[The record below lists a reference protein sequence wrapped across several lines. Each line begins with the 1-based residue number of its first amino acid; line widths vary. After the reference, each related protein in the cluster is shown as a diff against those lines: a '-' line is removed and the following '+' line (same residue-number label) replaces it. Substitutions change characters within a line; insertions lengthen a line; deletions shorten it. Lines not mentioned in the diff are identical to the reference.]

1 MARGRLLISYAHPD
15 DESFGLGGLIGKYVA
30 KGYEV
35 YLICA
40 TNGDVGTVK
49 PEFLEGFESIAAR
62 RLYELDKAAQILRLK
77 QVFTLGYKDSGMMG
91 SETSNDPTCLW
102 QAPREQV
109 AARVASI
116 IREVR
121 PHVVITFNK
130 YGGYGHPDHIAIQRA
145 TTDAIALAAD
155 PSFDSALPPYQVQK
169 LYYSSIPKRQIQLG
183 IVLLKLRRQD
193 PRKMGR
199 NKDIDVQAIV
209 DNAEPIHTL
218 VDISAFY
225 DIWEQASAVHESQLG
240 GRSTPRLPKPLRAR
254 LFGRQGFTRVYPAPT
269 ANRVDEYDLFDR
281 VKLDDDA
288 QASPFQTATRAAAR

>member
-30 KGYEV
+30 QGYEV

-77 QVFTLGYKDSGMMG
+77 RVFTLGYRDSGMMG
-91 SETSNDPTCLW
+91 SETTNDPACLW

-109 AARVASI
+109 AARVAAI
-116 IREVR
+116 LREVR

-155 PSFDSALPPYQVQK
+155 PAFENALPPWQVQK

-183 IVLLKLRRQD
+183 IMLLRLRRQD
-193 PRKMGR
+193 PRRMGR
-199 NKDIDVQAIV
+199 NKDIDVKAIV
-209 DNAEPIHTL
+209 DNAEPIHAL
-218 VDISAFY
+218 VDISGFY
-225 DIWEQASAVHESQLG
+225 DIWERASAVHESQLG
-240 GRSTPRLPKPLRAR
+240 GRSTPRLPMRVRAR
-254 LFGRQGFTRVYPAPT
+254 LFGRQGFTRIIPAPK
-269 ANRVDEYDLFDR
+269 ANRVDEYDLFQNVVFEDESR
-281 VKLDDDA
+281 PAPQPAKT
-288 QASPFQTATRAAAR
+288 PAALR